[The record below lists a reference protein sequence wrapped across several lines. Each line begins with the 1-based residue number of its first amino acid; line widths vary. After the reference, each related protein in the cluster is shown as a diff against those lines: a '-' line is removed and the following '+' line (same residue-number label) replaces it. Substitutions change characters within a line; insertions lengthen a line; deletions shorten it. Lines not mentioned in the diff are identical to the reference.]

1 MQSSFR
7 VAQRLSVPF
16 PICSWELV
24 HYLFSSI
31 FMVGACV
38 PGTFWTWSWLHLHF
52 LNFMVA
58 LSILCTLHTYMSL
71 ALHVPHCHVVWLGAM
86 SEHWTMNIN
95 GILRDDH
102 SAELVDNVFQ
112 FYSDLFFVIY
122 MAGNTMAIINK
133 GKFIQM
139 SSGRTKFAQMT
150 KEAVRHVKVW

>member
-1 MQSSFR
+1 
-7 VAQRLSVPF
+7 
-16 PICSWELV
+16 
-24 HYLFSSI
+24 
-31 FMVGACV
+31 
-38 PGTFWTWSWLHLHF
+38 
-52 LNFMVA
+52 
-58 LSILCTLHTYMSL
+58 
-71 ALHVPHCHVVWLGAM
+71 
-86 SEHWTMNIN
+86 MNIN